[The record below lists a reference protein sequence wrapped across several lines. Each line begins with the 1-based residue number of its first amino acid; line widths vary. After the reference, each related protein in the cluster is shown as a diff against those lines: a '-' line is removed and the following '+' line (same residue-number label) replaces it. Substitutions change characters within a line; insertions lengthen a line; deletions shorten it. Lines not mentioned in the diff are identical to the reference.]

1 MRSPNT
7 DSPPSTPSDKTTSTT
22 SPSSISPVLTR
33 QGIRERTHSGL
44 LTQALGDLSM
54 VASTPFQVTQ
64 DLSLTTRAAD
74 LNLEESDD
82 DENVKEEPVLNIFAG
97 LYITT
102 RGCSKKLEEFVRKEA
117 GACGGTY
124 FDDDPP
130 LVAKNK
136 IRTVVPMRT

>member
-1 MRSPNT
+1 
-7 DSPPSTPSDKTTSTT
+7 
-22 SPSSISPVLTR
+22 
-33 QGIRERTHSGL
+33 
-44 LTQALGDLSM
+44 M
-54 VASTPFQVTQ
+54 VASTPYQVTQ
-64 DLSLTTRAAD
+64 DLSLIVKAAD
-74 LNLEESDD
+74 LQLEESDD
-82 DENVKEEPVLNIFAG
+82 DEKVKEEPVLNIFSG

-102 RGCSKKLEEFVRKEA
+102 RGCSTKLQEFVRKET

>member
-1 MRSPNT
+1 
-7 DSPPSTPSDKTTSTT
+7 
-22 SPSSISPVLTR
+22 
-33 QGIRERTHSGL
+33 
-44 LTQALGDLSM
+44 M
-54 VASTPFQVTQ
+54 VTSTPFQITQ
-64 DLSLTTRAAD
+64 DLSLTTRAAH

-102 RGCSKKLEEFVRKEA
+102 RGCSKKLEEFVRKET